1 MRQSV
6 SAIFCYEDQIFSI
19 IRQNHLSV
27 FPGYVAFPGGKVD
40 KTDNVDAADIAQ
52 KLGVNFPAHLMKAL
66 VREMKE
72 ELSVDLTE
80 LARSAKIKK
89 ISYLGVAITPEF
101 NPYRF
106 ENYYYKIELT
116 EKYPLKA
123 ASDEAASSCWS
134 KCSDLLRQYR
144 NCELLAVPPMVKLL
158 TTLGKNVQHEGEI
171 DLNLE
176 YNPQLEVPMIESIYG
191 VKQFLPLSHTFPPA
205 NRTNCF
211 LIGDESA
218 QTLLVDPSP
227 KDEEELKKLVR
238 SLRPYRVDKILIT
251 HHHPDH
257 HEHAAELARELE
269 VELAMSEDT
278 KERIASKHGPNYFG
292 GLKIQVLKEGD
303 VVTKDRGLHVSVYE
317 VPGHD
322 EGQIALAPSDFHW
335 FLVGDLIQTVGT
347 VVIGYPEGDMKKYF
361 ETLGRVIALKPRFII
376 PSHGISI
383 GGTHKLEMTLKHRQL
398 RENQILVL
406 AQAGASNEEIL
417 GKVYEGL
424 EPALKKYALKTID
437 AHLRKLALE
446 GKCAYPQV
454 PN

>member
-6 SAIFCYEDQIFSI
+6 SAIFCYGDQIFSI

-40 KTDNVDAADIAQ
+40 KADQGASANLLEI
-52 KLGVNFPAHLMKAL
+52 LNVNFPIPLMSAL

-72 ELSVDLTE
+72 ELSIDLLE
-80 LARSAKIKK
+80 FSKLGLIKK
-89 ISYLGVAITPEF
+89 ISYLGLAVTPEF

-116 EKYPLKA
+116 ELAPLKA
-123 ASDEAASSCWS
+123 GKEEAASSCWS
-134 KCSDLLRQYR
+134 KCADLLAQYR

-158 TTLGKNVQHEGEI
+158 TTLGENPKWEDEI
-171 DLNLE
+171 DLGLNYSSL
-176 YNPQLEVPMIESIYG
+176 LEVPMIESIYG

-211 LIGDESA
+211 LIGDENSRGV
-218 QTLLVDPSP
+218 LVDPSP
-227 KDEEELKKLVR
+227 KDEGELEKLKC
-238 SLRPYRVDKILIT
+238 SLAPYKVDKILIT

-257 HEHAAELARELE
+257 HEFARELATFYG
-269 VELAMSEDT
+269 VDLYMSADT
-278 KERIASKHGPNYFG
+278 KERIAAKHGASYFG
-292 GLKIQVLKEGD
+292 DVVIHELRSGD
-303 VVTKDRGLHVSVYE
+303 VVTKTRNLPVKVYE

-322 EGQIALAPSDFHW
+322 EGQLALAPSDLHW

-361 ETLGRVIALKPRFII
+361 ESLQMVIDLNPKFVI

-383 GGTHKLEMTLKHRQL
+383 GGTNKLQMTLKHRKL
-398 RENQILVL
+398 REKQILEL
-406 AQAGASNEEIL
+406 YCEGKSTREIL
-417 GKVYEGL
+417 NIVYEGL
-424 EPALKKYALKTID
+424 ETSLEKYALKTID
-437 AHLRKLALE
+437 AHLRKLSLE
-446 GKCAYPQV
+446 GKCDY
-454 PN
+454 